1 MQDPQTLLL
10 EVDQLAEVCDA
21 GTKVV
26 VIGAAND
33 ILLFR
38 ELMRRGVSEYLVAP
52 LQPLQ
57 LISAIGGLFAD
68 PAQPFVGRTIAFVG
82 ARGGTGASSVA
93 HNTAFAMS
101 ERIGA
106 NTVIVDYDLPFG
118 TAGLDFNQDPL
129 SGVADALSQPDR
141 LDPVLLDRMMVR
153 CTDKLSLFA
162 APATLDVDWDISPE
176 AFEEVTTQIRSTAP
190 FVVLD
195 LPHLWSG
202 WMRRTLIAADE
213 VVIVATPDLASLRN
227 AKNMIDLIRQGRP
240 NDAPP
245 RLVLDVRE
253 VDWTGIAEV
262 PRASVRVTGLR
273 AGVFRPGW
281 SRLVMEMNG
290 PFLVDQAEMRTEAG
304 SVRLA
309 LRLEPA
315 SPADFAARAARPEP
329 EEWTAP
335 KASDQPAPER
345 RGDGP
350 VVVVLDPGHGG
361 IDPGAERAGLSEA
374 DLMLTFARELK
385 ETLLRSG
392 GFTVVL
398 TRNEDVFVPLE
409 TRISIA
415 RAAGATAFLSLHA
428 DALAEGEAVGATIY
442 TLAAEASDAAAATLA
457 ERHDRD
463 DLLSGVDLTGQDDL
477 VAEVLMD
484 MARTETLPRTRSLA
498 ETLRAAI
505 DAEGLKMHRIPLQQA
520 GFSVLKSPEVP
531 SVLIELGFMSS
542 PRDLDRL
549 RDSAWRARMAQAIAA
564 GLQSWSVAD
573 AARQQLRRK

>member
-1 MQDPQTLLL
+1 MMRMIVAAVVAVWAVLGSALAQDLTALARLDPQSSS
-10 EVDQLAEVCDA
+10 
-21 GTKVV
+21 
-26 VIGAAND
+26 IGDTGDGFA
-33 ILLFR
+33 
-38 ELMRRGVSEYLVAP
+38 VSL
-52 LQPLQ
+52 
-57 LISAIGGLFAD
+57 
-68 PAQPFVGRTIAFVG
+68 
-82 ARGGTGASSVA
+82 
-93 HNTAFAMS
+93 
-101 ERIGA
+101 
-106 NTVIVDYDLPFG
+106 
-118 TAGLDFNQDPL
+118 
-129 SGVADALSQPDR
+129 ALSQPVPWR
-141 LDPVLLDRMMVR
+141 LRVL
-153 CTDKLSLFA
+153 
-162 APATLDVDWDISPE
+162 
-176 AFEEVTTQIRSTAP
+176 
-190 FVVLD
+190 
-195 LPHLWSG
+195 
-202 WMRRTLIAADE
+202 
-213 VVIVATPDLASLRN
+213 
-227 AKNMIDLIRQGRP
+227 
-240 NDAPP
+240 DAPP

-253 VDWTGIAEV
+253 VDWRGIAEV

-273 AGVFRPGW
+273 AGVFRSGW

-290 PFLVDQAEMRTEAG
+290 PFLVDQAEMRTDAG
-304 SVRLA
+304 SVRLV

-315 SPADFAARAARPEP
+315 SRADFAAKAALPEP
-329 EEWTAP
+329 EEWAAP
-335 KASDQPAPER
+335 KVADLARPEQ

-415 RAAGATAFLSLHA
+415 RMAGATVFLSLHA

-442 TLAAEASDAAAATLA
+442 TLAADASDAAAAILA

-484 MARTETLPRTRSLA
+484 MARTETLPRTLLLA
-498 ETLRAAI
+498 QTLRGAMDAAGI
-505 DAEGLKMHRIPLQQA
+505 RMHRLPVQQA

-542 PRDLDRL
+542 PRDLERL
-549 RDSAWRARMAQAIAA
+549 RDSTWRARMAQAIAA
-564 GLQSWSVAD
+564 GLQDWSVAD